1 MPLHGYYLAM
11 LGPIALLDLAIL
23 VCHWKLM
30 KENKKTIFATI
41 IFFAG
46 PWYFIVDILA
56 VRVWHIWFY
65 DIGKVLDIW
74 LSGTVI
80 EEFLWMILVAFLFA
94 SLTIIMGPKRKK
106 GL

>member
-65 DIGKVLDIW
+65 DIERCWIY
-74 LSGTVI
+74 
-80 EEFLWMILVAFLFA
+80 
-94 SLTIIMGPKRKK
+94 
-106 GL
+106 GLPGLLLKNFYG